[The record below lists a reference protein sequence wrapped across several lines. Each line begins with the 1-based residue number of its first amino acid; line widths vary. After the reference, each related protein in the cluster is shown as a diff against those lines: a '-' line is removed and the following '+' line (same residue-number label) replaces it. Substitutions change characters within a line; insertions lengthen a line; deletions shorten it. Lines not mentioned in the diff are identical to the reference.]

1 MLHTIRLVALSG
13 WQAVETG
20 FDRLFGARANP
31 LRHLGAL
38 GFLLFWIVAASGIYL
53 YAVLDTS
60 VEGVYQSIEH
70 LSREQWYFGGV
81 IRSLHRYASDGFL
94 LVMVLHLVRELLH
107 GRLHGFRWF
116 TWVSGVPLL
125 WLSLAAGVVGFWI
138 VWDRLAQFSAIAS
151 MEWLDALRLFAEP
164 LTRNFLTPGAV
175 NDRLFSLLVFLH
187 IGLPLLVLL
196 GLWIHIQRIS
206 RPDTRPAS
214 PLTWGTLAA
223 LIVLS
228 VAAPVQS
235 LPAAD
240 LAIAPAEL
248 KLDWFYLAP
257 NALIYRWSP
266 AALWWLAAGVTVVL
280 VTLPW
285 MPRHRRQPVAVVDPA
300 NCNGCERCFADCPYA
315 AITMQPRADGG
326 QGAGLAVVDPALCAS
341 CGICAGACPSSTP
354 FRSVAELISGID
366 MPQLP
371 IGQLRSRLEVQVAR
385 LRGKAKVVVFGCD
398 HAADV
403 RPLQAADTA
412 VTSLICIG
420 QLPPSFVEYALR
432 EGADGVLVTGC
443 SECDCAFRLG
453 NAWTEQR
460 LRGEREP
467 HLRRTVS
474 ARELRVVWAGRD
486 RARIERELAQF
497 REQLVHEDAVTQPQ
511 VEGGGCA

>member
-1 MLHTIRLVALSG
+1 MLHTMRLSALSG
-13 WQAVETG
+13 WQSVEIG

-38 GFLLFWIVAASGIYL
+38 GFLLFWIVVASGIYL

-70 LSREQWYFGGV
+70 LSRDQWYFGGI

-94 LVMVLHLVRELLH
+94 FVMVLHLVRELLH

-116 TWVSGVPLL
+116 TWVSGIPLL
-125 WLSLAAGVVGFWI
+125 WLSLAAGIVGFWI

-151 MEWLDALRLFAEP
+151 MEWLDALRMFAEP

-206 RPDTRPAS
+206 RPDTRS
-214 PLTWGTLAA
+214 VSSLTWGTLAA
-223 LIVLS
+223 LVALS

-240 LAIAPAEL
+240 LAVAPVQL
-248 KLDWFYLAP
+248 TLDWFYLAP
-257 NALIYRWSP
+257 NALMYQWS
-266 AALWWLAAGVTVVL
+266 AASLWWLAAGITVVL
-280 VTLPW
+280 IALPW
-285 MPRHRRQPVAVVDPA
+285 SPRGRRLPVAVVDPA
-300 NCNGCERCFADCPYA
+300 NCNGCERCVADCPYA
-315 AITMQPRADGG
+315 AITMQPRIDTRE
-326 QGAGLAVVDPALCAS
+326 GARLAVVDADLCAS

-354 FRSVAELISGID
+354 FRSIAELVSGID

-371 IGQLRSRLEVQVAR
+371 IGQLRSRLKVQLAR
-385 LRGKAKVVVFGCD
+385 LRGRAKVVVFGCD

-403 RPLQAADTA
+403 RPLQAPDTA
-412 VTSLICIG
+412 VTSLLCAG

-432 EGADGVLVTGC
+432 EGAGGVLVAGC
-443 SECDCAFRLG
+443 RECDCAFRLG
-453 NAWTEQR
+453 DTWTEQR

-467 HLRRTVS
+467 HLRRSVS
-474 ARELRVVWAGRD
+474 SRQLRVVWAGSD

-497 REQLVHEDAVTQPQ
+497 RAHLVAGNMVTQADI
-511 VEGGGCA
+511 ESGCA